1 MLNNASIFRKY
12 PELMKKTITL
22 ALLFS
27 LIFYSRAQE
36 NSPFPEQVEI
46 LSKLTGH
53 SPIGEDITLKDR
65 HSQEARMISAD
76 YLKTM
81 LGRFCDEVQI
91 ENYSETGNNVVGSI
105 MATAQTD
112 QWIIL
117 GAHYDSVKDCPGAN
131 DNATGVALAYSVA
144 KHVASLPNRKYNL
157 KIVFFD
163 EEERGLIGSRAY
175 AKKLLDEKVNV
186 VSVHTVDQLGWDE
199 DGDKGIELEVP
210 ADAIRDQYSKV
221 AGDYNYGFPIQIS
234 DVTSTDHRSFRQLGF
249 AATGITEEYKNGDT
263 TPHYHR
269 PTDTYETINFDY
281 LTTITEY
288 VQRVFE
294 DIMK

>member
-1 MLNNASIFRKY
+1 
-12 PELMKKTITL
+12 MKKQI
-22 ALLFS
+22 FS
-27 LIFYSRAQE
+27 LIIFISLVTVSLAQE
-36 NSPFPEQVEI
+36 KIPFAEQVEI

-65 HSQEARMISAD
+65 YSQEARMISAE
-76 YLKTM
+76 YLKRM
-81 LGRFCDEVQI
+81 LGTFCDEAEI
-91 ENYSETGNNVVGSI
+91 ENYSQTGNNVVGTI
-105 MATAQTD
+105 LATVETD

-144 KHVASLPNRKYNL
+144 KHVASLENRKYNL

-186 VSVHTVDQLGWDE
+186 VSVHTVDQLGWDN

-210 ADAIRDQYSKV
+210 ADQIRDQYSKV
-221 AGDYNYGFPIQIS
+221 ASEYNYNFPIQIS

-269 PTDTYETINFDY
+269 PTDTYETVNFDY

-288 VQRVFE
+288 VQKVFE
-294 DIMK
+294 DMMK

>member
-1 MLNNASIFRKY
+1 
-12 PELMKKTITL
+12 MKKTITL

-27 LIFYSRAQE
+27 LVFYSRAQE

-65 HSQEARMISAD
+65 HSQEARMMSAD
-76 YLKTM
+76 YLMNM

-91 ENYSETGNNVVGSI
+91 EKYSETGNNVVGSI
-105 MATAQTD
+105 MATTQTD

>member
-1 MLNNASIFRKY
+1 
-12 PELMKKTITL
+12 MKKTITL

-27 LIFYSRAQE
+27 LVFYSRAQE

-65 HSQEARMISAD
+65 HSQEARMMSAD
-76 YLKTM
+76 YLMNM

-91 ENYSETGNNVVGSI
+91 EKYSETGNNVVGSI
-105 MATAQTD
+105 MATTQTD

-210 ADAIRDQYSKV
+210 ADAILDQYSKV
-221 AGDYNYGFPIQIS
+221 AGDYNYTFPIQIS

-281 LTTITEY
+281 LYTITEY
-288 VQRVFE
+288 VQKVFE
-294 DIMK
+294 GMMR

>member
-1 MLNNASIFRKY
+1 MKTES
-12 PELMKKTITL
+12 EMKKYIL
-22 ALLFS
+22 SIALLLS
-27 LIFYSRAQE
+27 LTSLSIAQE
-36 NSPFPEQVEI
+36 KRPIPDQVEI

-76 YLKTM
+76 YLKSM
-81 LGRFCDEVQI
+81 LGRFCSEAVI
-91 ENYSETGNNVVGSI
+91 ENYSETGNNVVGTI
-105 MATAQTD
+105 LATIQTD
-112 QWIIL
+112 EWIIL

-186 VSVHTVDQLGWDE
+186 VSVHTVDQLGWDN
-199 DGDKGIELEVP
+199 DGDMGIELEVP
-210 ADAIRDQYSKV
+210 AEQIRDQYSKV
-221 AGDYNYGFPIQIS
+221 ASEYNYNFPIQIS

-269 PTDTYETINFDY
+269 PTDTFETVNFNY

-294 DIMK
+294 DMMK

>member
-1 MLNNASIFRKY
+1 
-12 PELMKKTITL
+12 MKKTITL

-76 YLKTM
+76 YLMNM
-81 LGRFCDEVQI
+81 LGRFSDEVQI

-144 KHVASLPNRKYNL
+144 KHVASLPNRKYNM

-288 VQRVFE
+288 VQKVFE
-294 DIMK
+294 DMMK

>member
-1 MLNNASIFRKY
+1 
-12 PELMKKTITL
+12 MKKTIIL

-27 LIFYSRAQE
+27 IVYPGIAQE
-36 NSPFPEQVEI
+36 NSPLPEQVEI

-76 YLKTM
+76 YLMTM

-91 ENYSETGNNVVGSI
+91 EKYSETGNNVVGSI
-105 MATAQTD
+105 MATTQTD

-144 KHVASLPNRKYNL
+144 KHVASLPNRKYNM

-221 AGDYNYGFPIQIS
+221 AGDYNYTFPIQIS